1 MIFHLPY
8 PPTAN
13 TYWRVVKGR
22 MVKSADARKYQTT
35 VALMAKAAMGAGLSR
50 LDGPVSVKVSVYRPR
65 RIGDL
70 DNTLK
75 VILDA
80 LKGIAFEDDSQVVRI
95 EANRNDDAANPR
107 AIITVEAA

>member
-1 MIFHLPY
+1 MILALPY

-13 TYWRVVKGR
+13 LYWRIFRGHAA
-22 MVKSADARKYQTT
+22 KSPQARKYQRT
-35 VALMAKAAMGAGLSR
+35 VALLAKVSMGPSGRPLE
-50 LDGPVSVKVSVYRPR
+50 GPISVKLSVYRPR
-65 RIGDL
+65 RLGDL

-80 LKGIAFEDDSQVVRI
+80 LRGIAFEDDSQVVRI
-95 EANRNDDAANPR
+95 EANREDDAKNPR